1 MGCVNMKQ
9 REIYH
14 FNPKLKERARQLRS
28 NSTLSEILLWNELK
42 NGKMKGKDFHRQKPI
57 LNYIVDFFCPEL
69 ALAVE
74 IDGNSHDRENAYE
87 KDRERQRETE
97 SLRIQFLRLNDLD
110 VKRNMPC
117 ALRVIEQ

>member
-1 MGCVNMKQ
+1 
-9 REIYH
+9 
-14 FNPKLKERARQLRS
+14 
-28 NSTLSEILLWNELK
+28 
-42 NGKMKGKDFHRQKPI
+42 MKGKDFHRQKPI

-117 ALRVIEQ
+117 ALRVIEQWIEQRTPDPSQEGNYPIRRSEGGLRGIVEN

>member
-1 MGCVNMKQ
+1 MC
-9 REIYH
+9 REV
-14 FNPKLKERARQLRS
+14 F
-28 NSTLSEILLWNELK
+28 
-42 NGKMKGKDFHRQKPI
+42 
-57 LNYIVDFFCPEL
+57 DFFCPEL

-87 KDRERQRETE
+87 KDMGRQRETE

>member
-87 KDRERQRETE
+87 KDMGRQRETE

-117 ALRVIEQ
+117 ALRVVE

>member
-1 MGCVNMKQ
+1 V
-9 REIYH
+9 
-14 FNPKLKERARQLRS
+14 F
-28 NSTLSEILLWNELK
+28 
-42 NGKMKGKDFHRQKPI
+42 
-57 LNYIVDFFCPEL
+57 DFFCPEL